1 MSKKD
6 HNTEDELT
14 ELEKFEI
21 FVVQNA
27 KLIVGGAIAILLAVS
42 AWAIG
47 DNFYKA
53 NKLKN
58 VYEISEA
65 KTEKELNDVI
75 AKFGASDFTF
85 SAQFKLA
92 KIYVDQ
98 KKTDEAIKV
107 YKEIV
112 NSAPISVLKVRAK
125 LNIAAL
131 LQNAGKTQDAIAT
144 FKEAAT
150 TKDVDSNLR
159 AEAKYSLASIYI
171 SQNKVEDAKKLLK
184 EIDAN
189 EPVWGIEADL
199 ALKRM

>member
-14 ELEKFEI
+14 DLEKFEI

-27 KLIVGGAIAILLAVS
+27 KLIVGGAIAILVAVS
-42 AWAIG
+42 VWVIA
-47 DNFYKA
+47 DNFYTA
-53 NKLKN
+53 NRIKKMH
-58 VYEISEA
+58 EISEA
-65 KTEKELNDVI
+65 KTEKELKDVI
-75 AKFGASDFTF
+75 SKYASSDLVF

-92 KIYVDQ
+92 KIYLDQ
-98 KKTDEAIKV
+98 KKTDEAITI

-112 NSAPISVLKVRAK
+112 KSAPISILKVRAK

-131 LQNAGKTQDAIAT
+131 LENEGKTDEAIKI
-144 FKEAAT
+144 FEEAAT
-150 TKDVDSNLR
+150 TKDVDSNMR
-159 AEAKYSLASIYI
+159 AEAKYSLACIYI
-171 SQNKVEDAKKLLK
+171 SQKKLDDAKKLLK

-189 EPVWGIEADL
+189 EPIWGVEADL